1 MARDRL
7 KRKGEKE
14 SYFIA
19 PFVRT
24 RVLREARAIREGV
37 IAGVLRGDDNK
48 GANNEEQSRVER
60 AHSRKET
67 HKR

>member
-48 GANNEEQSRVER
+48 GANNEE
-60 AHSRKET
+60 
-67 HKR
+67 